1 MYQNNMQLKSFSLK
15 PPTKSTKVYNIM
27 QDYCKKLVV
36 LAKNKVKQKMYI
48 SSKKVGKIKLNLRN
62 FSLEY
67 YCVFIQNVTDNS
79 GEKGF
84 KMKKQVIDK
93 YNSFLDK

>member
-27 QDYCKKLVV
+27 LDYCKKLVV

-48 SSKKVGKIKLNLRN
+48 SSKKVGKIKLDLKNLL
-62 FSLEY
+62 LEY
-67 YCVFIQNVTDNS
+67 YYIFVENAADNS
-79 GEKGF
+79 EEK
-84 KMKKQVIDK
+84 KI
-93 YNSFLDK
+93 

>member
-36 LAKNKVKQKMYI
+36 LAKNKVKQKKYI

-79 GEKGF
+79 GGKGF